1 MFRPVAAS
9 EVLARLRRV
18 VPRVLTD
25 SQAREIAEQCDN
37 PSTLA
42 LVGADGLM
50 VVSLRPDPAGKHLE
64 LFVLAAVA
72 DRFGAFRRQ
81 DAAVLQMARDLQAST
96 VAFRAARRGWKRVLG
111 PQWAPRG
118 TDEFVRI
125 VDGREQQRQGNASTA
140 GAG

>member
-1 MFRPVAAS
+1 MQDWRRAAPT

-25 SQAREIAEQCDN
+25 SQACRIADQCDN
-37 PSTLA
+37 PNTLA
-42 LVGADGLM
+42 LAGTDGLL
-50 VVSLRPDPAGKHLE
+50 VVQLRPDPAGEHLE

-81 DAAVLQMARDLQAST
+81 DAVVLQMAHDLQAST

-111 PQWAPRG
+111 PEWSPRG
-118 TDEFVRI
+118 DEEFVRS
-125 VDGREQQRQGNASTA
+125 VDSGRQR
-140 GAG
+140 

>member
-25 SQAREIAEQCDN
+25 SQACAIAEQCDN
-37 PSTLA
+37 PSVLA
-42 LVGADGLM
+42 LAGSDGLL
-50 VVSLRPDPAGKHLE
+50 VVRLQPSPAGDALE

-96 VAFRAARRGWKRVLG
+96 VAFRAARRGWKRALG
-111 PQWAPRG
+111 PEWVPRG

-125 VDGREQQRQGNASTA
+125 VNGRER
-140 GAG
+140 